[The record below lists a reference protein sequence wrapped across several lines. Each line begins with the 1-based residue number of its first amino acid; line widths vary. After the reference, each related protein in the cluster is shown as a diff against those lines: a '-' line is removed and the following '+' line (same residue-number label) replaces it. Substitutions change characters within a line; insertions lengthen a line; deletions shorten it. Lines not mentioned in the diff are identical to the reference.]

1 MIIGTLPAPIL
12 ARRVRPGLLV
22 TLGVLITGDGVRG
35 AQSDHADGGL
45 ATVVIGFTLACGGI
59 VGAVA
64 LGTDLVVGSAPED
77 AREAAQSGRRSPAA

>member
-1 MIIGTLPAPIL
+1 M
-12 ARRVRPGLLV
+12 
-22 TLGVLITGDGVRG
+22 LITGSGFAVLS
-35 AQSDHADGGL
+35 QTTTDGGL

-64 LGTDLVVGSAPED
+64 LGTDLVVGSVPED